1 MPPKE
6 AVGKEALDTQ
16 EAAAVQ
22 REWRDWHTS
31 AQSCWNNLTGEQDSQ
46 GTAGLGSSFVE
57 REMGLLRSQ
66 GLSRGH
72 CCVTAEVGCTLSSVS
87 KEVGSTPRESES
99 PLSGP
104 SEIVLEMLGPVWGF
118 LGQNQH

>member
-6 AVGKEALDTQ
+6 AVGREALDTQ

-22 REWRDWHTS
+22 REWRDGHTS
-31 AQSCWNNLTGEQDSQ
+31 AQSWWNNLTGEQDSQ

-66 GLSRGH
+66 GLNRGH
-72 CCVTAEVGCTLSSVS
+72 CCVTAEVSCTLNCVS
-87 KEVGSTPRESES
+87 KEAGSTPGSQN
-99 PLSGP
+99 PLCLALLRLFWKCWVQFGAS
-104 SEIVLEMLGPVWGF
+104 
-118 LGQNQH
+118 